1 MEQFSN
7 SELRRRARAN
17 LTGYF
22 PQAVLVSFII
32 SIFSNGGRSQTA
44 GEGQEQAGALTDGFG
59 QLPPHMIFAAILTA
73 VIAVL
78 TVACIVAVL
87 NIFVFQILEVGKNR
101 FYMESREMGHS
112 AGVGKVFWAFGS
124 GHYLNVVKIMFLM
137 NLKVILWMF
146 LLILPGIYKAYEYAM
161 IPYILAENPEISSRD
176 AFRLS
181 RRMMDDRR
189 LKLFV
194 LEVSILLWM
203 VVPALFGLLNELVGM
218 VLTFVCS
225 LVILPYAD
233 AATAEF
239 YACLRPEAQE
249 MGLRLNGFTRYSEPR
264 GDGYGSD
271 GQGWYGDAWE
281 QRDRDRGQ
289 YGDGWEH
296 HGDEEDRRRET
307 GSQSGEESYDGWVKD
322 EDGYWTRRK

>member
-1 MEQFSN
+1 
-7 SELRRRARAN
+7 
-17 LTGYF
+17 
-22 PQAVLVSFII
+22 
-32 SIFSNGGRSQTA
+32 
-44 GEGQEQAGALTDGFG
+44 
-59 QLPPHMIFAAILTA
+59 
-73 VIAVL
+73 
-78 TVACIVAVL
+78 
-87 NIFVFQILEVGKNR
+87 
-101 FYMESREMGHS
+101 
-112 AGVGKVFWAFGS
+112 
-124 GHYLNVVKIMFLM
+124 
-137 NLKVILWMF
+137 
-146 LLILPGIYKAYEYAM
+146 M

-233 AATAEF
+233 AAMAEF

-281 QRDRDRGQ
+281 QGDRDRGQ
-289 YGDGWEH
+289 YGDGWEQL
-296 HGDEEDRRRET
+296 GEEEDRRRET